1 MLNSIIPCCTGR
13 ICTKCELEG
22 YSKWGF
28 FLWGYTS
35 IVTARQNMGIG
46 DKNGLMV
53 NSKKS
58 WFPFRAT
65 CQSAHSTSPRAAARQ
80 HITPLQDVRCLPA
93 SQRGPSL
100 LHTTEAEGVLQGT
113 LHPSSCHPGECDEQ
127 AMLFHIPW
135 PVFCQETWAEVQGI
149 SLTLENVEQC
159 QILWQI
165 KPWMSQSGIH
175 RQWKYLMLYSVPW
188 FTLTQEM
195 QECISLTRKYFPPN
209 VSDPCKNKWNSNSHK
224 LKQPLQK

>member
-1 MLNSIIPCCTGR
+1 
-13 ICTKCELEG
+13 
-22 YSKWGF
+22 
-28 FLWGYTS
+28 
-35 IVTARQNMGIG
+35 
-46 DKNGLMV
+46 MV
-53 NSKKS
+53 WWLTPRNLGS
-58 WFPFRAT
+58 
-65 CQSAHSTSPRAAARQ
+65 HSGQ
-80 HITPLQDVRCLPA
+80 PA
-93 SQRGPSL
+93 SQPTAPHPEQLPGSTSL
-100 LHTTEAEGVLQGT
+100 LCRMSGVCQQVNAVPHCCTPQRLRASFRVRCTQVVAILGNV
-113 LHPSSCHPGECDEQ
+113 
-127 AMLFHIPW
+127 MNRLFHIPW

>member
-28 FLWGYTS
+28 FLWGCTS
-35 IVTARQNMGIG
+35 IVTAGRIWVSVTR
-46 DKNGLMV
+46 MV
-53 NSKKS
+53 WWLTPRNLGG
-58 WFPFRAT
+58 T